1 MRKQKVLIIKIGRGK
16 VNSKPWDFEA
26 MCLVDDNRMAQNDVQ
41 RCIDAVYY
49 LFEGTKIT
57 NEYLESMSYDRLREL
72 CEQVRDWYVED
83 VLKLLKIQKNTDK
96 KQAKNN
102 KGLRGIYTSF
112 FNAWGIL
119 GDAIARQRPEHIFA
133 LLEENESAAVDN
145 MIDEL
150 SPEVRAMYGM

>member
-1 MRKQKVLIIKIGRGK
+1 M
-16 VNSKPWDFEA
+16 
-26 MCLVDDNRMAQNDVQ
+26 
-41 RCIDAVYY
+41 
-49 LFEGTKIT
+49 
-57 NEYLESMSYDRLREL
+57 
-72 CEQVRDWYVED
+72 RDWYVED
-83 VLKLLKIQKNTDK
+83 VLKLLKIQKNTDQ
-96 KQAKNN
+96 KQTKNN